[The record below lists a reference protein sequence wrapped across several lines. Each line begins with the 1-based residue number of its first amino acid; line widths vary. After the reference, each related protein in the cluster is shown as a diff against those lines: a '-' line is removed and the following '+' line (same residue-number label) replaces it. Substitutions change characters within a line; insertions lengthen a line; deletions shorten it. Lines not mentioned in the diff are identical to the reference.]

1 MVKRSEMNFLRSSR
15 LGAQA
20 RVVGQRSLGCL
31 KRGQPCLHQLHEL
44 STAFS
49 GGLSLH
55 LAFGSFFP
63 PPSAYIF
70 PLINQCDK
78 CLVPL
83 LWGFMAGRNGLSAMG
98 A

>member
-49 GGLSLH
+49 GGLSLFIYPLDH
-55 LAFGSFFP
+55 SFTSPFRLYF
-63 PPSAYIF
+63 ST
-70 PLINQCDK
+70 DK
-78 CLVPL
+78 S
-83 LWGFMAGRNGLSAMG
+83 M
-98 A
+98 